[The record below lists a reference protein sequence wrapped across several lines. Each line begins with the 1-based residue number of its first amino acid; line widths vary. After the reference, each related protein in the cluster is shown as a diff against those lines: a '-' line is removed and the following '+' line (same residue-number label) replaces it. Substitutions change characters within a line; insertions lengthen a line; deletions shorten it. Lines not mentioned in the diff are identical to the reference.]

1 MSNMGLGSSGSVPL
15 PMYCCGLA
23 LGVTASRAVC
33 WHCRCGGAKLWSVD
47 LPLSVNTESVVLQE
61 KHRQVLPSILCVFSH
76 R

>member
-23 LGVTASRAVC
+23 LGVTAGRAVC

-47 LPLSVNTESVVLQE
+47 LPLSVNTECGTAR
-61 KHRQVLPSILCVFSH
+61 KTPSGAAIHPVCVFP
-76 R
+76 